1 MTSTMSQGTIERVR
15 QEIPALSRVTYLNTG
30 TMGPSP
36 APVTE
41 AFFRAYRAW
50 QDMGPGDPQQYRK
63 AHEAAE
69 PARAKLAKFLG
80 VRPENLALTGNST
93 DGVNIVT
100 AGINWQEGDE
110 IIITDQ
116 EHPAVYVPWMRLQR
130 RWGVRGLVL
139 WLSDDPSVTLSRLD
153 DLLSDRTRLVL
164 ISHVTTMTGLVLPV
178 KEMADLA
185 HSRGALVMLDGA
197 QACGNIPV
205 DIPSTGADSYTMNGH
220 KWLLGPGGTGAVFTG
235 DRVFG
240 DIEPVFV
247 GGGSSKPVNY
257 REDPVLEYQ
266 DDARRFEF
274 GTRNWSLYVGLEAA
288 LDYLEGAGG
297 ISAASARSK
306 ALALR
311 AREAFSGIR
320 GVTVV
325 SPSGE
330 SNVSGILTIK
340 TASVSGEELS
350 SRLSEMKVITRPV
363 REMDA
368 VRFTFAFFN
377 NEEDVGK
384 AAAALRQIVQSS

>member
-1 MTSTMSQGTIERVR
+1 MTSTMMPDVIERVR
-15 QEIPALSRVTYLNTG
+15 RDIPALSRVTYLNTG

-36 APVTE
+36 LPVTE

-50 QDMGPGDPQQYRK
+50 QDAGPGDPQQYRK
-63 AHEAAE
+63 AHEAVE

-80 VRPENLALTGNST
+80 VRPENLALTANST

-130 RWGVRGLVL
+130 RWGARGLVL
-139 WLSDDPSVTLSRLD
+139 WLSNDASVNLSRLRE
-153 DLLSDRTRLVL
+153 LLSERTRLVL

-205 DIPSTGADSYTMNGH
+205 DIPSTGADFYTMNGH

-257 REDPVLEYQ
+257 RQEPVLEYQ

-274 GTRNWSLYVGLEAA
+274 GTRNWSVYAGLEAA

-297 ISAASARSK
+297 ISAASDRSK
-306 ALALR
+306 ELALR
-311 AREAFSGIR
+311 AREVFSQIR
-320 GVTVV
+320 GVSVL
-325 SPSGE
+325 SPSDA
-330 SNVSGILTIK
+330 SSMSGILTVK
-340 TASVSGEELS
+340 AATVSGEDLS
-350 SRLSEMKVITRPV
+350 SGLSERKVITRPV

-377 NEEDVGK
+377 NEEDVDK
-384 AAAALRQIVQSS
+384 AGEALKQIIRGS